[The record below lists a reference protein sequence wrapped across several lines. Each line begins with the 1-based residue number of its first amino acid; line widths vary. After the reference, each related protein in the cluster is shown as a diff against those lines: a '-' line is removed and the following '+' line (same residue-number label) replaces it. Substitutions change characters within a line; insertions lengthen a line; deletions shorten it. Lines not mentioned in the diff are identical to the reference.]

1 MLFRRQTI
9 HARLV
14 TSFAGIVSVLLAIAL
29 VAALFW
35 LVGFQRETLRDNM
48 QAYASIIAAR
58 TETTPTRTDTDQLTK
73 DLESLVSSRSVRWAL
88 VTQGKQ
94 VRAEIGPLPP
104 ELHTLR
110 TDPTAALT
118 LAHATG
124 NIVVVRA
131 ISYPQGEPGAILIG
145 ADLASIQ
152 LQFAAIALGGVSLL
166 LALFLVALP
175 VFHRLVR
182 TVSDPLQQLA
192 RMSQLKSS
200 FRSGDDTEAA
210 TRVGAGRTTTAK
222 TTALQ
227 GGRANYALFAVADGD
242 TPSVGDAAPTEVE
255 RLGMSFD
262 RMLSSIAER
271 DAQMRQSRDELR
283 ALNAS
288 LQAVRE
294 TERTRIAH
302 EIHDELGQRLTA
314 IKLDVARVVPPAT
327 TDGAH
332 LAKMIDETVK
342 VVREISWELRPSVLD
357 ALGLTAAIEWLGED
371 FQRRMATRC
380 KVSVP
385 EPPPQID
392 AEAAT
397 QLFRICQ
404 ELLTN
409 IARHAAAGRVDI
421 KLTAGDELRLEV
433 RDDGVGIKPR
443 GLEQKS
449 LGLLGIRERVHAL
462 GGKLQIETV
471 PQIAGTKVCVIVPNR
486 TVAATTAGAQ
496 K

>member
-1 MLFRRQTI
+1 
-9 HARLV
+9 
-14 TSFAGIVSVLLAIAL
+14 
-29 VAALFW
+29 
-35 LVGFQRETLRDNM
+35 
-48 QAYASIIAAR
+48 
-58 TETTPTRTDTDQLTK
+58 
-73 DLESLVSSRSVRWAL
+73 
-88 VTQGKQ
+88 
-94 VRAEIGPLPP
+94 
-104 ELHTLR
+104 
-110 TDPTAALT
+110 
-118 LAHATG
+118 
-124 NIVVVRA
+124 
-131 ISYPQGEPGAILIG
+131 
-145 ADLASIQ
+145 
-152 LQFAAIALGGVSLL
+152 
-166 LALFLVALP
+166 
-175 VFHRLVR
+175 
-182 TVSDPLQQLA
+182 
-192 RMSQLKSS
+192 MSQLKSS

-210 TRVGAGRTTTAK
+210 TRVGA
-222 TTALQ
+222 
-227 GGRANYALFAVADGD
+227 GD

-271 DAQMRQSRDELR
+271 DVQMRQSRDELR

-288 LQAVRE
+288 LLAVRE

-314 IKLDVARVVPPAT
+314 IKLDVARVLPPVT
-327 TDGAH
+327 EDGAH

-380 KVSVP
+380 KVDVP
-385 EPPPQID
+385 EPAPQIE

-409 IARHAAAGRVDI
+409 IARHAAASRVSI
-421 KLTAGDELRLEV
+421 RFTADSELRLEV
-433 RDDGVGIKPR
+433 SDDGVGIKPR

-449 LGLLGIRERVHAL
+449 LGLLGIRERVHSL
-462 GGKLQIETV
+462 GGKLRIETV
-471 PQIAGTKVCVIVPNR
+471 PQIAGTKVCVTVPNQ
-486 TVAATTAGAQ
+486 TKTATAVGAQ